1 MMSNIQDY
9 ANPSLRGGK
18 EGLGMALF
26 SELVTFL
33 GASTKTLEK
42 QDELINYF
50 SLANDKDKVWVIAL
64 FSGRRPRRLVNSS
77 LLPQW
82 CIEIRNIPGWL
93 FSECYGSVG
102 DMAETIALLLPEAT
116 EEMIQSSLSFYVEKL
131 ISLEKE
137 NELVKK
143 DFITGCW
150 RSMNKDERFVFNKL
164 LTGNFRIGVSQKQM
178 VNALAKT
185 VKLEPS
191 VIAHRISGNWDPV
204 TTSFDELLS
213 ENAGSMD
220 HSKPYPFYLAYALE
234 ENPETLG
241 EASEWQ
247 AEWKWDGI
255 RGEIIKRNDQ
265 LFVWSRGE
273 ELMTEKFPEYA
284 LLQQKLPEG
293 IALDGEIISI
303 TDANAQT
310 NEFTILPFALLQ
322 TRIGRKNVTKKQL
335 TESPVGFIAYDVL
348 EFNGEDF
355 RNKTLEERRHQLE
368 KIITEVNEPVLRLSP
383 VINFNN
389 WDELAATRATSR
401 DLNAEGIML
410 KRKTSIYQ
418 VGRKVGDWWKWKIDP
433 LTIDAVMIY
442 AQKGSGRRS
451 TLYTDYTFAVKDND
465 KLVPFTKAYS
475 GLTDKEFAQVDNF
488 VKRNSL
494 EKFGPVRTVKPEL
507 VFEIAFEG
515 IAASNR
521 HKSGVALRFPRI
533 KRWRTDKKADEINTL
548 DDLKKM
554 LEVYGK

>member
-1 MMSNIQDY
+1 MANNEHINIDE
-9 ANPSLRGGK
+9 SMEK
-18 EGLGMALF
+18 DVKDGMALF

-42 QDELINYF
+42 QDALINYF
-50 SLANDKDKVWVIAL
+50 SLAGDKDKVWVIAL

-116 EEMIQSSLSFYVEKL
+116 EKQAQSSLSFYIEKL

-137 NELVKK
+137 NEFIKK

-185 VKLEPS
+185 VQLEPS

-204 TTSFDELLS
+204 TTSFKELLS
-213 ENAGSMD
+213 ENAGIID

-241 EASEWQ
+241 EANEWQ

-255 RGEIIKRNDQ
+255 RGEIIKRNNQ

-273 ELMTEKFPEYA
+273 ELMTDKFPEYA
-284 LLQQKLPEG
+284 MLQQKLPEG
-293 IALDGEIISI
+293 IALDGEIISL
-303 TDANAQT
+303 TNANAST
-310 NEFTILPFALLQ
+310 NEFIILPFALLQ
-322 TRIGRKNVTKKQL
+322 TRIGRKNVTAKQL
-335 TESPVGFIAYDVL
+335 KESPVGFIAYDLL
-348 EFNGEDF
+348 EFNGEDL
-355 RNKTLEERRHQLE
+355 RNRTLEERRNILE
-368 KIITEVNEPVLRLSP
+368 KTIAEVNEPVLRLSP
-383 VINFNN
+383 VIHFNN

-401 DLNAEGIML
+401 DINAEGIML

-451 TLYTDYTFAVKDND
+451 TLYTDYTFAVKDDD
-465 KLVPFTKAYS
+465 KLIPFTKAYS
-475 GLTDKEFAQVDNF
+475 GLSDKEFAQVDNF

-533 KRWRTDKKADEINTL
+533 KRWRTDKRADEINTL

>member
-1 MMSNIQDY
+1 MVNNEQINID
-9 ANPSLRGGK
+9 APVHEDAK
-18 EGLGMALF
+18 DGMALF
-26 SELVTFL
+26 SELVTLL
-33 GASTKTLEK
+33 GSSTKTLEK
-42 QDELINYF
+42 QDALINYF
-50 SLANDKDKVWVIAL
+50 SLADDKDKVWVIAL

-82 CIEIRNIPGWL
+82 CIEIRDLPGWL

-102 DMAETIALLLPEAT
+102 DMAETIALLLPEKS
-116 EEMIQSSLSFYVEKL
+116 EEKTASSLSFYIEKL
-131 ISLEKE
+131 ISLDKQDESI
-137 NELVKK
+137 KK

-150 RSMNKDERFVFNKL
+150 RTMNKDERFVFNKL
-164 LTGNFRIGVSQKQM
+164 LTGNFRIGISQKQM

-204 TTSFDELLS
+204 TTAFDDLLS
-213 ENAGSMD
+213 EHATSID
-220 HSKPYPFYLAYALE
+220 FSKPYPFYLAYALE

-241 EASEWQ
+241 EADEWQ

-255 RGEIIKRNDQ
+255 RGEIIKRNDE

-273 ELMTEKFPEYA
+273 ELVTDKYPEYA
-284 LLQQKLPEG
+284 MLQQKLPEG
-293 IALDGEIISI
+293 TVLDGEIISL
-303 TDANAQT
+303 TNANAST

-322 TRIGRKNVTKKQL
+322 TRIGRKNVTSKQL
-335 TESPVGFIAYDVL
+335 KESPVGFIAYDLL
-348 EFNGEDF
+348 EFEGEDF
-355 RNKTLEERRHQLE
+355 RNKTLEERRSVLE
-368 KIITEVNEPVLRLSP
+368 KIITDVNEPALRLSP
-383 VINFNN
+383 IIHFNN

-401 DLNAEGIML
+401 NINAEGIML
-410 KRKTSIYQ
+410 KRKNSIYQ

-475 GLTDKEFAQVDNF
+475 GLTDKEFAQVDAF

-533 KRWRTDKKADEINTL
+533 KRWRKDKPASEINTL
-548 DDLKKM
+548 EDLKKM

>member
-1 MMSNIQDY
+1 MKAFANLVNI
-9 ANPSLRGGK
+9 
-18 EGLGMALF
+18 
-26 SELVTFL
+26 L

-42 QDELINYF
+42 QEALINYF
-50 SLANDKDKVWVIAL
+50 SLADDKDKVWVIAL

-82 CIEIRNIPGWL
+82 CVEIAQIPGWL
-93 FSECYGSVG
+93 FGECYGSVG

-116 EEMIQSSLSFYVEKL
+116 EEAGQSSLSFYIEKL

-137 NELVKK
+137 SEAVKK

-164 LTGNFRIGVSQKQM
+164 LTGNFRIGISQKQM

-204 TTSFDELLS
+204 TTGFDELLS
-213 ENAGSMD
+213 ENANITD
-220 HSKPYPFYLAYALE
+220 FSKPYPFYLAYALE

-241 EASEWQ
+241 EPHEWQ

-255 RGEIIKRNDQ
+255 RGEIIKRNNE

-284 LLQQKLPEG
+284 ILQQKLPEG
-293 IALDGEIISI
+293 VALDGEIITL
-303 TDANAQT
+303 TDANAAT
-310 NEFTILPFALLQ
+310 NEFTVLPFALLQ
-322 TRIGRKNVTKKQL
+322 TRIGRKNVTRKQL
-335 TESPVGFIAYDVL
+335 TESPVGFIAYDLL

-355 RNKTLEERRHQLE
+355 RSKTLKERRAVLE
-368 KIITEVNEPVLRLSP
+368 KIVAEANEPVLRLSP
-383 VINFNN
+383 VIHFNN
-389 WDELAATRATSR
+389 WDELAATRAGSR
-401 DLNAEGIML
+401 NINAEGIML
-410 KRKTSIYQ
+410 KRKTSVYQ

-451 TLYTDYTFAVKDND
+451 TLYTDYTFAVRDDD

-475 GLTDKEFAQVDNF
+475 GLTDKEFAQVDAF

-533 KRWRTDKKADEINTL
+533 KRWRKDKPASEINTL
-548 DDLKKM
+548 QDLKQM

>member
-1 MMSNIQDY
+1 MKAFANLVNI
-9 ANPSLRGGK
+9 
-18 EGLGMALF
+18 
-26 SELVTFL
+26 L

-42 QDELINYF
+42 QEALINYF
-50 SLANDKDKVWVIAL
+50 SLADDKDKVWVIAL

-82 CIEIRNIPGWL
+82 CVEIAQIPGWL
-93 FSECYGSVG
+93 FGECYGSVG

-116 EEMIQSSLSFYVEKL
+116 EEAGQSSLSFYIEKL

-137 NELVKK
+137 SEAVKK

-164 LTGNFRIGVSQKQM
+164 LTGNFRIGISQKQI

-204 TTSFDELLS
+204 TTGFDDLLS
-213 ENAGSMD
+213 ENANITD
-220 HSKPYPFYLAYALE
+220 YSKPYPFYLAYALE

-241 EASEWQ
+241 EPHEWQ

-255 RGEIIKRNDQ
+255 RGEIIKRNNE

-284 LLQQKLPEG
+284 MLQQKLPEG
-293 IALDGEIISI
+293 VALDGEIITL
-303 TDANAQT
+303 TDANAAT
-310 NEFTILPFALLQ
+310 NEFTVLPFALLQ
-322 TRIGRKNVTKKQL
+322 TRIGRKNVTRKQL
-335 TESPVGFIAYDVL
+335 TESPVGFIAYDLL

-355 RNKTLEERRHQLE
+355 RSKTLEERRAVLE
-368 KIITEVNEPVLRLSP
+368 KIVAEANEPVLRLSP
-383 VINFNN
+383 VILFTN
-389 WDELAATRATSR
+389 WDELAATRAMSR
-401 DLNAEGIML
+401 DINAEGIML
-410 KRKTSIYQ
+410 KRKTSVYQ

-451 TLYTDYTFAVKDND
+451 TLYTDYTFAVRDDD
-465 KLVPFTKAYS
+465 KLIPFTKAYS
-475 GLTDKEFAQVDNF
+475 GLTDKEFAQVDAF

-515 IAASNR
+515 MAASNR

-533 KRWRTDKKADEINTL
+533 KRWRKDKPASEINTL
-548 DDLKKM
+548 QDLRQM
-554 LEVYGK
+554 LEAYGK

>member
-1 MMSNIQDY
+1 MI
-9 ANPSLRGGK
+9 
-18 EGLGMALF
+18 
-26 SELVTFL
+26 
-33 GASTKTLEK
+33 KTLYEGICK
-42 QDELINYF
+42 PCKYIGRFYQNIGEAGSAYQLF
-50 SLANDKDKVWVIAL
+50 SLADDKDKVWVIAL

-82 CIEIRNIPGWL
+82 CVEIAQIPGWL
-93 FSECYGSVG
+93 FGECYGSVG

-116 EEMIQSSLSFYVEKL
+116 EEASQSSLSFYIEKL
-131 ISLEKE
+131 ISFEKE
-137 NELVKK
+137 SEAVKK
-143 DFITGCW
+143 EFITGCW

-164 LTGNFRIGVSQKQM
+164 LTGNFRIGISQKQM

-204 TTSFDELLS
+204 STGFDDLLS
-213 ENAGSMD
+213 ENANITD
-220 HSKPYPFYLAYALE
+220 YSKPYPFYLAYALE

-241 EASEWQ
+241 EPDEWQ

-255 RGEIIKRNDQ
+255 RGEIIKRNNE

-284 LLQQKLPEG
+284 ILQQKLPEG
-293 IALDGEIISI
+293 VALDGEIITL
-303 TDANAQT
+303 TDANAAT
-310 NEFTILPFALLQ
+310 NEFTVLPFALLQ
-322 TRIGRKNVTKKQL
+322 TRIGRKNVTRKQL
-335 TESPVGFIAYDVL
+335 TESPVGFIAYDLL

-355 RNKTLEERRHQLE
+355 RSKTLEERRAVLE
-368 KIITEVNEPVLRLSP
+368 KIVAEANEPVLRLSP
-383 VINFNN
+383 VIHFNN
-389 WDELAATRATSR
+389 WDELAATRAGSR
-401 DLNAEGIML
+401 NINAEGIML
-410 KRKTSIYQ
+410 KRKTSVYQ

-451 TLYTDYTFAVKDND
+451 TLYTDYTFAVRDDD

-475 GLTDKEFAQVDNF
+475 GLTDKEFAQVDAF

-533 KRWRTDKKADEINTL
+533 KRWRKDKPASEINTL
-548 DDLKKM
+548 QDLKQM

>member
-1 MMSNIQDY
+1 M
-9 ANPSLRGGK
+9 K
-18 EGLGMALF
+18 EFA
-26 SELVTFL
+26 ELVTFL

-42 QDELINYF
+42 QEALVNYF
-50 SLANDKDKVWVIAL
+50 SLADDRDKVWVIAL

-102 DMAETIALLLPEAT
+102 DTAETIALLLPEAT
-116 EEMIQSSLSFYVEKL
+116 EQNAQSSLSFYIEKL

-137 NELVKK
+137 NEFIKR
-143 DFITGCW
+143 DFITACW

-164 LTGNFRIGVSQKQM
+164 LTGNFRIGISQKQM

-185 VKLEPS
+185 IKLEPS
-191 VIAHRISGNWDPV
+191 VIAHRISGNWDPA
-204 TTSFDELLS
+204 TTSFNELLS
-213 ENAGSMD
+213 ENTGIVD
-220 HSKPYPFYLAYALE
+220 YSKPYPFYLAYALE

-241 EASEWQ
+241 EANEWQ

-255 RGEIIKRNDQ
+255 RGEIIKRNNQ

-284 LLQQKLPEG
+284 MFQQKLPEG
-293 IALDGEIISI
+293 VALDGEIISL
-303 TDANAQT
+303 TNANALT
-310 NEFTILPFALLQ
+310 NKFTILPFALLQ
-322 TRIGRKNVTKKQL
+322 TRIGRKNITAKQL
-335 TESPVGFIAYDVL
+335 KESPVGFIAYDLL
-348 EFNGEDF
+348 EFEGEDF
-355 RNKTLEERRHQLE
+355 RNKTLDERRTVLE
-368 KIITEVNEPVLRLSP
+368 KIIAEVNEPVLRLSP
-383 VINFNN
+383 IIPFTN

-401 DLNAEGIML
+401 EINAEGIML

-451 TLYTDYTFAVKDND
+451 TLYTDYTFAVKDED
-465 KLVPFTKAYS
+465 RLVPFTKAYS

-488 VKRNSL
+488 VKRNAL

-533 KRWRTDKKADEINTL
+533 KRWRKDKKADEINTL